1 VSDPA
6 RLGPQLS
13 PAERTLL
20 ARAREQRA
28 TDVVP
33 EAVRERLLA
42 RARAEARRAPGGL
55 PRAASLV
62 PVGSRGAAQ
71 ALAAAAAIAA
81 GLVLLAHAR
90 GRGLPGGSL
99 QPTAG
104 EPADSSASEARPI
117 GARLFQSE
125 LFRAPAAAYTGAL
138 PAPGLNLFGEAP
150 FAPESRAW
158 QARLWNDLG
167 SAPVEPAAY
176 EHEGSALCVRLG
188 SGERIVA
195 GWPWLPASEPGPRH
209 APSQPAEPPAIAL
222 KAGREY
228 RLVFKAWAREPLPE
242 QLLIA
247 IGHARV
253 PFSGAGGARVELST
267 TPQAFLVSIVP
278 RYDDPSVGVAF
289 LANAAQGS
297 TPSRVCVSDVTLSL
311 AGRR

>member
-167 SAPVEPAAY
+167 SAPSSPPPTSTRAARCASASDRASASSPA
-176 EHEGSALCVRLG
+176 GLG
-188 SGERIVA
+188 C
-195 GWPWLPASEPGPRH
+195 PR
-209 APSQPAEPPAIAL
+209 ANR
-222 KAGREY
+222 GRGT
-228 RLVFKAWAREPLPE
+228 RRHSP
-242 QLLIA
+242 
-247 IGHARV
+247 
-253 PFSGAGGARVELST
+253 
-267 TPQAFLVSIVP
+267 
-278 RYDDPSVGVAF
+278 
-289 LANAAQGS
+289 
-297 TPSRVCVSDVTLSL
+297 PSRPRS
-311 AGRR
+311 R